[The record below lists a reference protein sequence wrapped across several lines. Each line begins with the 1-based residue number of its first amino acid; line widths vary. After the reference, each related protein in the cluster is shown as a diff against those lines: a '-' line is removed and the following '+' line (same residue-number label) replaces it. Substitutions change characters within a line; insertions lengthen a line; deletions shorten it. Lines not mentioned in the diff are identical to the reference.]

1 MFADG
6 VLCHYLRIY
15 TSVCAGRRGNTSIL
29 ILPCRRSRY
38 RLCFLLFLMGIWL
51 FIVVLLAVLDDL
63 FRQLSRRWP
72 YSICWGW
79 QVPAASSVISSY
91 PDYIYLRRILVFDR
105 FCMGIPQKASHF
117 AAGFTLSLRQMRAET
132 EGEGSLP
139 TLRSYQ

>member
-1 MFADG
+1 
-6 VLCHYLRIY
+6 
-15 TSVCAGRRGNTSIL
+15 
-29 ILPCRRSRY
+29 
-38 RLCFLLFLMGIWL
+38 MGIWL

-63 FRQLSRRWP
+63 FRQLSPARP

-79 QVPAASSVISSY
+79 PPAASSVIFLY

-139 TLRSYQ
+139 ALRSYQ

>member
-1 MFADG
+1 MH
-6 VLCHYLRIY
+6 L
-15 TSVCAGRRGNTSIL
+15 
-29 ILPCRRSRY
+29 
-38 RLCFLLFLMGIWL
+38 LLFFL
-51 FIVVLLAVLDDL
+51 
-63 FRQLSRRWP
+63 
-72 YSICWGW
+72 
-79 QVPAASSVISSY
+79 Y